1 MKKAIFNLDLEAYKD
16 AMKISF
22 HDSEWYSMARNN
34 KENIFE
40 AIKNITG
47 DYTDIAVNEYLSTKD
62 VGVIMRYK
70 KNSYLDEQSLN
81 LFFKPEKTESIR
93 HLIRVIENKTEFNGA
108 VVKNLLQEYCDI
120 TRDIFDGVITPFPE
134 TTEDTVKPI
143 KKFKITINEN
153 KFFIVQLQGRKLV
166 CPQNMENLLGFNEY
180 FENRAKAKN
189 ICRGY
194 ISSKE
199 ISEAQVKYAQQQLTF
214 VKECSIPVNQ
224 VKKQTD
230 DYKVIYKESQVFHTP
245 ANDFTI
251 DGKKL
256 IISFIDKVNK

>member
-1 MKKAIFNLDLEAYKD
+1 MKKAIFKLDLETYKD

-22 HDSEWYSMARNN
+22 HDSEWYNIAKNN

-47 DYTDIAVNEYLSTKD
+47 DYTDVAVNEYLSTKD
-62 VGVIMRYK
+62 VGVIMKYK
-70 KNSYLDEQSLN
+70 KHKLLDEHSLN
-81 LFFKPEKTESIR
+81 LFFNPEKDDSIK
-93 HLIRVIENKTEFNGA
+93 HLINVIENKTEFNGA

-120 TRDIFDGVITPFPE
+120 TRDIFDGIITPFPE
-134 TTEDTVKPI
+134 TTEDTTKPI
-143 KKFKITINEN
+143 KKFKISINEQ
-153 KFFIVQLQGRKLV
+153 KYFIAHLNGRKLS
-166 CPQNMENLLGFNEY
+166 CPQNMENMKAFNEY

-194 ISSKE
+194 ISSKD
-199 ISEAQVKYAQQQLTF
+199 ISETQVKYAQQQLNF

-224 VKKQTD
+224 VKKQID
-230 DYKVIYKESQVFHTP
+230 EYKVIYKESQVFHTP
-245 ANDFTI
+245 TNDFTI